1 MKKFIVLILISLFI
15 NFNIVRADPQ
25 LSTNIFKEGIYDVNS
40 INRSLGTITTVQN
53 ISKDKNL
60 YLIVLDDNQA
70 VIQTIKMTPNSAKY
84 RLNDLEPNFKMILIG
99 DGDAFLS

>member
-1 MKKFIVLILISLFI
+1 MKKFIVLILISLFV
-15 NFNIVRADPQ
+15 NFNIVKAAPP

-40 INRSLGTITTVQN
+40 INSALGTITTVQN

-60 YLIVLDDNQA
+60 YLIILDDKQA
-70 VIQTIKMTPNSAKY
+70 VIQTIKMTPNSVKY
-84 RLNDLEPNFKMILIG
+84 RLNDLEPGFKMILIG

>member
-25 LSTNIFKEGIYDVNS
+25 LSTNIFKEGIYDVSS
-40 INRSLGTITTVQN
+40 IKSSLGNITTVQN

-60 YLIVLDDNQA
+60 YLIILDDKQA
-70 VIQTIKMTPNSAKY
+70 VIHTIKMTPNSAKY
-84 RLNDLEPNFKMILIG
+84 KLSDLEPSFKMILIG